1 MVPLPNFQ
9 SCGCYMSLSLVSLG
23 HFSLQLKH
31 TPLCREKNHYK
42 VFHSTIGFSKT
53 RNNKGIVFLSFLRTT
68 LCCSRGHKLYGWAL
82 SAHQY
87 TWQLHTK
94 EKKLLQ
100 ACKLGGTLSHS
111 DPPCL
116 IALYYLG
123 IRNNLLG
130 YKTLSSYKK

>member
-1 MVPLPNFQ
+1 MVPLPNFK
-9 SCGCYMSLSLVSLG
+9 SCESSMSLSLVSLG

-53 RNNKGIVFLSFLRTT
+53 RNNKGVLFLSFLRTT
-68 LCCSRGHKLYGWAL
+68 LCRLRGHNLYERAL
-82 SAHQY
+82 STHQY

-111 DPPCL
+111 DPPCV
-116 IALYYLG
+116 IALYCLG

-130 YKTLSSYKK
+130 YKNLSSYKK